1 MAENFGV
8 KINPN
13 VFKMFSDAAKK
24 ISSKN
29 SGNSFMDVLSVPVNR
44 TKFADQKYLN
54 TSNIL
59 NSPTNMINVFNGNQF
74 AKVDKERTIDTV
86 MKTSE
91 DISDSIS
98 HTIGKK
104 INSLKATED
113 RINKIAASDD
123 IDSLDL
129 VTSIHNL
136 ELEFKQFNM
145 YAMKIVDAVKS
156 ILYNTQV

>member
-29 SGNSFMDVLSVPVNR
+29 SGDSFMDVLNVPVNR
-44 TKFADQKYLN
+44 AKFADQKYFD
-54 TSNIL
+54 TSSIVNDH
-59 NSPTNMINVFNGNQF
+59 SKMINVFNGNQF
-74 AKVDKERTIDTV
+74 ATLDNDTTRRSIV
-86 MKTSE
+86 KSSE
-91 DISDSIS
+91 EISDSIS
-98 HTIGKK
+98 STIGNK

-113 RINKIAASDD
+113 RINKITASED

-156 ILYNTQV
+156 ILYNTQI